1 MKYLTSVII
10 ILLIIFF
17 ANWAYP
23 RREGYESLTNCIDQG
38 YPREWC
44 LQTPIQ
50 SQIDDGY
57 CYCGNGQ
64 LGTYRY
70 GDKCYCSPVDLTAPY
85 YVENTFRDYLA

>member
-1 MKYLTSVII
+1 MKYLTSII
-10 ILLIIFF
+10 ILLLIIIF
-17 ANWAYP
+17 ANWASP

-38 YPREWC
+38 YPKDWC
-44 LQTPIQ
+44 LKTPIQ

-70 GDKCYCSPVDLTAPY
+70 GGKCYCAPFNLTFPY
-85 YVENTFRDYLA
+85 YPDKVFRDYLQ